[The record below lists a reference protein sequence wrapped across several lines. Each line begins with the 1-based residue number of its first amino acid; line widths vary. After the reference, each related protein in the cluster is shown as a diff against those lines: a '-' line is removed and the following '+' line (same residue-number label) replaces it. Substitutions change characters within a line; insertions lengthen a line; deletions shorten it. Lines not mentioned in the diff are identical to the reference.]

1 MSVMN
6 DELECLICAEF
17 GYLLSINNFDIGL
30 DRDKLSLTNNI
41 DKHD

>member
-17 GYLLSINNFDIGL
+17 GYLLSIDNYNIWL
-30 DRDKLSLTNNI
+30 DRDKLALTNDI